1 MVQFLKKNKE
11 ICLLGIMQ
19 VLIFIVLAFG
29 QWHKTSDMYV
39 FAGVFLL
46 QVISCIVLY
55 FLFRKIFRNIEEE
68 KKQSM
73 LLKQQ
78 KYAEEHKK
86 VKAQLDDQLE
96 DIKEQVS
103 HMLKNLQMN
112 ADKMSEKAFHEAVNE
127 IISNSEQLYQ
137 VDFCDNKTID
147 AILYNKSLLAKS
159 LHIPFDIQV
168 QIPQQLNIAYVD
180 LICVYANLLDN
191 AIEANCQVDE
201 TQRMLKITS
210 ALKMNQLIVKVENAK
225 PANLHIDKNSGK
237 TTKTDTSEPHGL
249 GLKILQRTAE
259 KYHGDMLIQDKGHE
273 VSVSVFM
280 ENVNVGTIS

>member
-1 MVQFLKKNKE
+1 MVQFLRKNKE
-11 ICLLGIMQ
+11 IGLLGIMQ

-29 QWHKTSDMYV
+29 QLHKANNMYV
-39 FAGVFLL
+39 YIGVFLL

-55 FLFRKIFRNIEEE
+55 YLFRKILRTMEEE

-73 LLKQQ
+73 LKKQQ
-78 KYAEEHKK
+78 KYAEEHKQ

-112 ADKMSEKAFHEAVNE
+112 ADRMSEKEFHEAVNA

-137 VDFCDNKTID
+137 VDFCDNKTVD
-147 AILYNKSLLAKS
+147 AILYNKALLAKS

-168 QIPQQLNIAYVD
+168 QIPQQLDIAYVD
-180 LICVYANLLDN
+180 LICVFANLLDN
-191 AIEANCQVDE
+191 AIEANSKVTE

-225 PANLHIDKNSGK
+225 PINLLIDKSSGK
-237 TTKTDTSEPHGL
+237 TTKADTSEPHGL
-249 GLKILQRTAE
+249 GLKILQRTAD
-259 KYHGDMLIQDKGHE
+259 KYHGDMFIQDKGHE
-273 VSVSVFM
+273 VSITVFM
-280 ENVNVGTIS
+280 ENTKVDALQ

>member
-1 MVQFLKKNKE
+1 
-11 ICLLGIMQ
+11 
-19 VLIFIVLAFG
+19 
-29 QWHKTSDMYV
+29 
-39 FAGVFLL
+39 
-46 QVISCIVLY
+46 
-55 FLFRKIFRNIEEE
+55 
-68 KKQSM
+68 
-73 LLKQQ
+73 
-78 KYAEEHKK
+78 
-86 VKAQLDDQLE
+86 
-96 DIKEQVS
+96 
-103 HMLKNLQMN
+103 
-112 ADKMSEKAFHEAVNE
+112 MSEKAFHEAVNE

-201 TQRMLKITS
+201 TQRMLNITS

-259 KYHGDMLIQDKGHE
+259 KYHGDMLIRDKGHE
-273 VSVSVFM
+273 VSITVFM

>member
-1 MVQFLKKNKE
+1 MVQFLMKNKE
-11 ICLLGIMQ
+11 IGLLGIMQ

-39 FAGVFLL
+39 YAGVFLL
-46 QVISCIVLY
+46 QVISCVVLY
-55 FLFRKIFRNIEEE
+55 CLFRKILRNIEEE

-73 LLKQQ
+73 LKKQQ

-86 VKAQLDDQLE
+86 VKAQLDNQLE
-96 DIKEQVS
+96 DIEEQVS
-103 HMLKNLQMN
+103 LMLKNLQMN
-112 ADKMSEKAFHEAVNE
+112 AEKMSEKAFHEAVNE
-127 IISNSEQLYQ
+127 IIANSEQLYQ

-191 AIEANCQVDE
+191 AIEAKCQVDE
-201 TQRMLKITS
+201 KQRMLKITS

-225 PANLHIDKNSGK
+225 PANLHIDKSSGK

-259 KYHGDMLIQDKGHE
+259 KYHGDMFIQDKGHE
-273 VSVSVFM
+273 VSITVFM
-280 ENVNVGTIS
+280 ENVNIGSIS

>member
-1 MVQFLKKNKE
+1 MIQFLKKNKE
-11 ICLLGIMQ
+11 IGLLGIMQ
-19 VLIFIVLAFG
+19 VLIFTVLAFG

-39 FAGVFLL
+39 YAGVFLL

-55 FLFRKIFRNIEEE
+55 YLFRKIFRNIEEE

-86 VKAQLDDQLE
+86 VKAQLDNQLE

-103 HMLKNLQMN
+103 FMLKNLQMN
-112 ADKMSEKAFHEAVNE
+112 AEKMSEKAFHEAVNE

-191 AIEANCQVDE
+191 AIEATLE
-201 TQRMLKITS
+201 TDQPSIRF
-210 ALKMNQLIVKVENAK
+210 ALINLETEYIFVISNTFLEKGIPYAALAK
-225 PANLHIDKNSGK
+225 PNVSTKGANRGIGLYNAHEIISRYNHAFL
-237 TTKTDTSEPHGL
+237 DTE
-249 GLKILQRTAE
+249 
-259 KYHGDMLIQDKGHE
+259 IQDKIF
-273 VSVSVFM
+273 VQRLQLSKSL
-280 ENVNVGTIS
+280 I